1 MADNEKLKSLMKTAE
16 TLNKGMSA
24 ANDRL
29 NSLSNDFSNDVEEDV
44 QYAREK
50 IKSLIDKAEQ
60 ALEIMMMLAE
70 QSEHPRA
77 FEVLI
82 LMLKETSNMSKQLVE
97 VQKDRKDLHG
107 DSMAAQ
113 NQTTNNNLFFGS
125 TTELQKFL
133 HKDSKPIDV

>member
-1 MADNEKLKSLMKTAE
+1 MADNEKLNALMKTAE

-29 NSLSNDFSNDVEEDV
+29 MSLSNDFANDVEEDV

-60 ALEIMMMLAE
+60 ALEIMMVLAE

-97 VQKDRKDLHG
+97 VQKDRKVLHG
-107 DSMAAQ
+107 DSMTPQ
-113 NQTTNNNLFFGS
+113 TQTTNNNLFVGS

-133 HKDSKPIDV
+133 QKDSKPLDV